1 MKASHRSPRE
11 AGSSA
16 TRPNRSSV
24 GVSAHRSQKERR
36 NIRYRHMSVSHGR
49 AHSTCSARV
58 RAYRV
63 LCGVHSTATAP
74 ALSIRAVMNSSP
86 RQNTAAARTLLR
98 TCADR
103 EPEVSRRK
111 QPSGRLPGEQ
121 ESGSCARRR
130 NTARTN
136 AAPEGNPMNMGGRTL
151 HPPAKRPRHPLSV
164 PPPTPGRLRK
174 HQHRANPN
182 PFLRTLLR
190 KPLVSP
196 YPTLDPPAR
205 TRKTPP
211 PRPASRAR
219 PPPPPPWIRTRSV
232 STRQGRVRKMI
243 PVSVCAGG
251 GPEVLWLLHYPAS
264 VRQGQYPC
272 REIRRIF
279 LSFRD
284 L

>member
-16 TRPNRSSV
+16 TRPKRSSV

-63 LCGVHSTATAP
+63 LCGAHSTATAP
-74 ALSIRAVMNSSP
+74 ALSIRSVMNSSP

-121 ESGSCARRR
+121 AAGSCTRRR

-136 AAPEGNPMNMGGRTL
+136 AAPEGNPMSMGGRTL
-151 HPPAKRPRHPLSV
+151 PPPTKRPRHPLSV
-164 PPPTPGRLRK
+164 PPPVVSENISTAQTRTLP
-174 HQHRANPN
+174 ANP
-182 PFLRTLLR
+182 PA

-196 YPTLDPPAR
+196 YPTLDPPQER
-205 TRKTPP
+205 EK
-211 PRPASRAR
+211 PRPRAPLRGPGPR
-219 PPPPPPWIRTRSV
+219 PRHHGS
-232 STRQGRVRKMI
+232 GRVR
-243 PVSVCAGG
+243 SVPGRVAFG
-251 GPEVLWLLHYPAS
+251 
-264 VRQGQYPC
+264 R
-272 REIRRIF
+272 
-279 LSFRD
+279 
-284 L
+284 